1 MAKGIRS
8 PLPEK
13 RRAGLTLIMLLI
25 FSLSGYGQTYN
36 ASSHVVINDAT
47 GPVGAFP
54 VDSRSM
60 FYDATNFRYR
70 PYASTSEV
78 FSYLPTAANRYGN
91 FIIVV
96 DSGGTLQFN
105 GTFLNGHNTFW
116 QFKDSTGN
124 ANLVKMSLFGESSGC
139 SGCLLAANNL
149 SDLANLTT
157 ALTNLGLNNV
167 NNTSDATKWAATA
180 TVTNKTFSGLN
191 NTFTNIPNSAFV
203 NNSIGLAVT
212 QNPAANISVTT
223 TPAQLGA
230 SLVVNIPTASSTQRG
245 ALQSADW
252 LFFDN
257 KLDSVHVS
265 NDSLYNCVNG
275 TCTFNSLIGSGG
287 GSGTVTNFTSGNL
300 SPLFNTTVTTGS
312 TTPNQT
318 FTFLNAGAHTV
329 FGDSSGTAGSPFY
342 FVPNAAT
349 MANWF
354 GGPIQGA
361 LTVTNTGTSGA
372 ATLIGNTLNI
382 PVYST
387 GSGGNPNS
395 NIGSGYRWAVP
406 NTNNIKT
413 VFGSLII
420 IDSSTNTNALTFTAD
435 TTTGNQKLLTQG
447 AAARTYQPIGNYI
460 TALTGDV
467 AAAGPGSAA
476 ATIQPNA
483 VTYSKFQ
490 AAAGAGLL
498 GATGAGNYGLISL
511 GPGLSFSG
519 TTLNV
524 LGQVASVSNSDGT
537 LTISPT
543 TGAVVASLNLA
554 HGNTWVTNPQTFNGG
569 VVLTNNLTYGT
580 DNAYQLGTS
589 SVGASHVWSRVFN
602 SDAVASL
609 SSASGNS
616 ANISIG
622 ATAGITLLSTGQA
635 QFNNYTGS
643 GFSATSN
650 DSILTINPANGQIG
664 WRWGQPFY
672 IYVSNYGATGL
683 GTIFQGGSPLDS
695 VIGKK
700 LVAGTNI
707 SLNQN
712 SDSSITISASG
723 GSGSVTS
730 VAQTVPT
737 SLLSVSGS
745 PITTSGTL
753 AIGLTNASALNVWG
767 NSSGSTGAPGYFEP
781 TSTIMNSWFGSTI
794 QTQLSGTGYSKFT
807 GTSVSYN
814 PQIPL
819 GTDVSGVL
827 SVTQLGAQ
835 AVYPAPTQIGFE
847 WNTPVNVGYVGSD
860 LMNFTASG
868 GPTLALSSAKINV
881 TNTVTSWTAYVI
893 DRLQHPTLLN
903 DWIWTAVTQYTSPIN
918 AANVGYGPVYLS
930 TKNGDNTGVSCY
942 IRTTG
947 SPTIIMNGTGGTPSL
962 STGTLHT
969 IATNDLIRFTFQ
981 KIDSVIKLYVKDSTT
996 GTLDSCVY
1004 TYSLTSGQPIIPNT
1018 GNFGFVS
1025 FNDNFSILGTSL
1037 YSTDTAYATGV
1048 LAGDSK
1054 FQGFRDT
1061 YFANRP
1067 YVSLEAN
1074 YPPFVQYSGQGDRT
1088 TDFINKWQEL
1098 QLLNPEYWIWELG
1111 SNDLRNSVPLA
1122 TVEAN
1127 ALKCYNLMVPKG
1139 SSTKVYIVVM
1149 PEDSTAGVS
1158 PGIGQTNYYN
1168 WLVSVAGTSLM
1179 PNAIVLTSIWT
1190 GLAGATPGVLAA
1202 AYNSGDNIHPNAAG
1216 AAVITANLLAAGLSH
1231 ISANRRTQIVNE
1243 DPLVVTTGNT
1253 THSIFSQLSL
1263 IPYRGFVV
1271 DTVGNLVP
1279 STMRDNGSSVLFTK
1293 NYPATGPLPAGM
1305 PYGFDNGL
1313 GVYGPTGAFYFV
1325 DRVNAANNF
1334 ALVSSNNVLV
1344 HTNNGNQIGFLSNTG
1359 AYLVGNTSGSPHFNS
1374 TLEINGSR
1382 TIPGFGYGAAFNL
1395 DSATY
1400 SLTTGGSPAFF
1411 SMFDLQHDSLIGA
1424 STGNSITDL
1433 ATFSVD
1439 TIGLN
1444 TTHLAATREWAG
1456 YVKNGAWRFGA
1467 ATGAHTSIN
1476 IPAGSNPTTPNDGD
1490 IWYNGTN
1497 FNIRHGGT
1505 TTDLLAGGGSGVTTV
1520 GTFSGS
1526 SQTNGASISTNTITF
1541 GPADGTNPGM
1551 VTTGTQT
1558 FAGNKL
1564 MSGTLDIGGSAA
1576 GPGPKFTLDGNVSS
1590 TSSTTTRG
1598 FWLNITRANTYT
1610 EGSSGTLS
1618 QGATV
1623 FFGDETWAAGSAT
1636 SYTNGATLFI
1646 NGPPAAG
1653 ANVTINNPYALYI
1666 FSGNSFMGGNLATT
1680 EGNTVTTTHILGNN
1694 PVGGGSAPSISA
1706 GAGAGTSPTVTLQG
1720 TDMDGLI
1727 SVTTGTTPSLSAT
1740 IATITYNLAFPNH
1753 SYVVLYPANAITA
1766 ALGVNMVYTT
1776 GSTTNFTL
1784 TSSATGLTAAT
1795 AYQWYYHSGGY

>member
-191 NTFTNIPNSAFV
+191 NTFTNIPNSALV

-395 NIGSGYRWAVP
+395 NVGAGYRWAIP

-413 VFGSLII
+413 ATASLII
-420 IDSSTNTNALTFTAD
+420 IDSLVTNQLNFTVD
-435 TTTGNQKLLTQG
+435 TTTGNQKVATQG
-447 AAARTYQPIGNYI
+447 FVNRNYQPIGSYI

-511 GPGLSFSG
+511 GTGLSFSG
-519 TTLNV
+519 STLNAV
-524 LGQVASVSNSDGT
+524 GLVSSVSNSDGT

-543 TGAVVASLNLA
+543 TGAVVASLALA
-554 HGNTWVTNPQTFNGG
+554 HGNTWITNPQTFNGG
-569 VVLTNNLTYGT
+569 VILGNNLTYAT
-580 DNAYQLGTS
+580 DNTYQLGTS

-622 ATAGITLLSTGQA
+622 STAGITLLSTGQA

-672 IYVSNYGATGL
+672 IQAVQGLTPIGTTGDSIALGGMPFYQPDTIKTAGFPFLVTGL
-683 GTIFQGGSPLDS
+683 PSKSTALSTDS
-695 VIGKK
+695 VVIETLAGQLYK
-700 LVAGTNI
+700 LPVPSGG
-707 SLNQN
+707 
-712 SDSSITISASG
+712 G
-723 GSGSVTS
+723 GSGTVTS

-737 SLLSVSGS
+737 SLLSISGT

-767 NSSGSTGAPGYFEP
+767 NSTGSTGAPGYFEP

-847 WNTPVNVGYVGSD
+847 WNTPVNVGYVNSD

-868 GPTLALSSAKINV
+868 GPTLALSGTKINV
-881 TNTVTSWTAYVI
+881 TNTVTAFTAYVI
-893 DRLQHPTLLN
+893 DRLQHPTMLN

-918 AANVGYGPVYLS
+918 SANVGYGPVYLS
-930 TKNGDNTGVSCY
+930 TKNGDATGVSTY
-942 IRTTG
+942 IQTNGSPSIIMRTTG
-947 SPTIIMNGTGGTPSL
+947 GATLLN
-962 STGTLHT
+962 TGTLHT
-969 IATNDLIRFTFQ
+969 IAQNDYIRFTFQ

-1004 TYSLTSGQPIIPNT
+1004 TYNLTSGQPILPNT
-1018 GNFGFVS
+1018 GTFGFVS

-1037 YSTDTAYATGV
+1037 FSTDTAYATGV

-1054 FQGFRDT
+1054 FQGYRDT
-1061 YFANRP
+1061 YFVNRP

-1088 TDFINKWQEL
+1088 TDFINKWQEV

-1111 SNDLRNSVPLA
+1111 SNDLRNLVPLA

-1127 ALKCYNLMVPKG
+1127 ALKCYNLMSPKG

-1149 PEDSTAGVS
+1149 PEDSTAGS
-1158 PGIGQTNYYN
+1158 FPGIGQTNYYN
-1168 WLVSVAGTSLM
+1168 WLVSVAGTSIM
-1179 PNAIVLTSIWT
+1179 PNATVITSIWT

-1216 AAVITANLLAAGLSH
+1216 AAVVTADLLAAGLSH
-1231 ISANRRTQIVNE
+1231 ISANRRTQIINE

-1253 THSIFSQLSL
+1253 SHSIFSQASI
-1263 IPYRGFVV
+1263 IPYRALVS
-1271 DTVGNLVP
+1271 DTLGNLVP
-1279 STMRDNGSSVLFTK
+1279 STMRDNGATVLFTK
-1293 NYPATGPLPAGM
+1293 NYPGTPALPAGLI
-1305 PYGFDNGL
+1305 YGFDKGM
-1313 GVYGPTGAFYFV
+1313 GVYGPNGAIYFV
-1325 DRVNAANNF
+1325 DGVNSANNF
-1334 ALVSSNNVLV
+1334 AIQSTNDILV
-1344 HTNNGNQIGFLSNTG
+1344 HTNNGSQIGFVSSTG
-1359 AYLVGNTSGSPHFNS
+1359 AYLVGNTGGSPHFNS
-1374 TLEINGSR
+1374 TFEINGARS
-1382 TIPGFGYGAAFNL
+1382 IPGLGYGAAFNL

-1400 SLTTGGSPAFF
+1400 TFAASGSPSFF
-1411 SMFDLQHDSLIGA
+1411 TMFAIQHPTLVGSGG
-1424 STGNSITDL
+1424 GNSITNF
-1433 ATFSVD
+1433 ATAFID
-1439 TIGLN
+1439 TTSLSGANVAITGQKYSLWLN
-1444 TTHLAATREWAG
+1444 GGVRVGPSLAASP
-1456 YVKNGAWRFGA
+1456 
-1467 ATGAHTSIN
+1467 SIN
-1476 IPAGSNPTTPNDGD
+1476 IPAGTFPTSPNQGD
-1490 IWYNGTN
+1490 LGAVTGHLYY
-1497 FNIRHGGT
+1497 RDQT
-1505 TTDLLAGGGSGVTTV
+1505 TTYDLLAGATAYTFANGLTNTSGTVGLGGSMTGNTTITL
-1520 GTFSGS
+1520 GANNFTFSGS
-1526 SQTNGASISTNTITF
+1526 GAGSDNGLFLATSVYAGQVTQSSSFTV
-1541 GPADGTNPGM
+1541 ADGVYSYLLSP
-1551 VTTGTQT
+1551 
-1558 FAGNKL
+1558 
-1564 MSGTLDIGGSAA
+1564 
-1576 GPGPKFTLDGNVSS
+1576 
-1590 TSSTTTRG
+1590 SSTTSTISFPSASTETGRMISFFCTNG
-1598 FWLNITRANTYT
+1598 SSPWTFAASTVFYVDGSTAVTTLANNTYYQLISESGVWKIVNIFGINT
-1610 EGSSGTLS
+1610 ESLRYGHTIFTPSTGGTVNLVANQYNIINPSGSLV
-1618 QGATV
+1618 ALTV
-1623 FFGDETWAAGSAT
+1623 NLPSSPVNNDVVYIK
-1636 SYTNGATLFI
+1636 YTQAIT
-1646 NGPPAAG
+1646 
-1653 ANVTINNPYALYI
+1653 
-1666 FSGNSFMGGNLATT
+1666 
-1680 EGNTVTTTHILGNN
+1680 TVTYGN
-1694 PVGGGSAPSISA
+1694 
-1706 GAGAGTSPTVTLQG
+1706 GTVV
-1720 TDMDGLI
+1720 DGI
-1727 SVTTGTTPSLSAT
+1727 TTPSVGGLV
-1740 IATITYNLAFPNH
+1740 ILTYD
-1753 SYVVLYPANAITA
+1753 SI
-1766 ALGVNMVYTT
+1766 
-1776 GSTTNFTL
+1776 
-1784 TSSATGLTAAT
+1784 SSS
-1795 AYQWYYHSGGY
+1795 WY

>member
-1 MAKGIRS
+1 MAKGRHRS
-8 PLPEK
+8 LPGNFRPL
-13 RRAGLTLIMLLI
+13 LTLILLLI
-25 FSLSGYGQTYN
+25 FSLIGRAQTYTPG
-36 ASSHVVINDAT
+36 AHVVVNDAVS
-47 GPVGAFP
+47 PAQAVPLDA
-54 VDSRSM
+54 RSQ

-70 PYASTSEV
+70 PYQSVNEV
-78 FSYLPTAANRYGN
+78 YSYLNLATYRTGN
-91 FIIVV
+91 FIIVI

-116 QFKDSTGN
+116 QFRDSTGN
-124 ANLVKMSLFGESSGC
+124 SNLVKMSLFGESSGC

-167 NNTSDATKWAATA
+167 NNTSDATKNAATA
-180 TVTNKTFSGLN
+180 TLTNKTISGLN
-191 NTFTNIPNSAFV
+191 NTFSNIPNSALV

-395 NIGSGYRWAVP
+395 NVGAGYRWAIP

-413 VFGSLII
+413 ATASLII
-420 IDSSTNTNALTFTAD
+420 IDSLVTNQLNFTVD
-435 TTTGNQKLLTQG
+435 TTTGNQKVATQG
-447 AAARTYQPIGNYI
+447 FVNRNYQPIGSYI

-498 GATGAGNYGLISL
+498 GAIGAGNYGLISL

-672 IYVSNYGATGL
+672 IQAVQGLTPIGTTGDSIALGGMPFYQPDTIKTAGFPFMVTGL
-683 GTIFQGGSPLDS
+683 PSKSTALSTDS
-695 VIGKK
+695 VLIETLAGQIYK
-700 LVAGTNI
+700 LPVP
-707 SLNQN
+707 
-712 SDSSITISASG
+712 SG
-723 GSGSVTS
+723 GGGGGTVTS

-737 SLLSVSGS
+737 SLLSISGT

-767 NSSGSTGAPGYFEP
+767 NSTGSTGAPGYFEP

-868 GPTLALSSAKINV
+868 GPTLALSSGKINV
-881 TNTVTSWTAYVI
+881 TNTVTAWTAYVI
-893 DRLQHPTLLN
+893 DRLQHPTVLN

-969 IATNDLIRFTFQ
+969 ISTNDLIRFTFQ

-1025 FNDNFSILGTSL
+1025 FNDNFSILGTSM
-1037 YSTDTAYATGV
+1037 YSIDTAYATGV

-1061 YFANRP
+1061 YFSNRP
-1067 YVSLEAN
+1067 WVSLEAN
-1074 YPPFVQYSGQGDRT
+1074 YPPFVQYSGQGDRV
-1088 TDFINKWQEL
+1088 TDFINKWQEV
-1098 QLLNPEYWIWELG
+1098 QLLNPEYWIFELG
-1111 SNDLRNSVPLA
+1111 SNDIRNSVPLA
-1122 TVEAN
+1122 TIEAN
-1127 ALKCYNLMVPKG
+1127 VVKCYNLMSPKG
-1139 SSTKVYIVVM
+1139 SLTKVYFVVM
-1149 PEDSTAGVS
+1149 PEDSTAGSS

-1168 WLVSVAGTSLM
+1168 WLVANSGTSLM
-1179 PNAIVLTSIWT
+1179 PNAAVISSIWT
-1190 GLAGATPGVLAA
+1190 GLAGGTPGVLSAS
-1202 AYNSGDNIHPNAAG
+1202 YNSGDNIHPNAAG
-1216 AAVITANLLAAGLSH
+1216 AAVITADLLAYGLTH
-1231 ISANRRTQIVNE
+1231 ISVNRRTQISNE
-1243 DPLVVTTGNT
+1243 DPLVVTTGST
-1253 THSIFSQLSL
+1253 THSIFSQLSM
-1263 IPYRGFVV
+1263 IPYRALVA

-1279 STMRDNGSSVLFTK
+1279 STMRDNGSTVLFTK

-1424 STGNSITDL
+1424 SAGNSVTDL
-1433 ATFSVD
+1433 AKFSID
-1439 TIGLN
+1439 IDGLGA
-1444 TTHLAATREWAG
+1444 HMAATRTWAQ
-1456 YVKNGAWRFGA
+1456 YIKNGGLRTGA
-1467 ATGAHTSIN
+1467 ATTTSPSIN
-1476 IPAGSNPTTPNDGD
+1476 IPAGTFPTSPNQGD
-1490 IWYNGTN
+1490 LGAVTGHLYY
-1497 FNIRHGGT
+1497 RDQT
-1505 TTDLLAGGGSGVTTV
+1505 TTYDLLAGATAYTFANGLTNTSGTVTLGGTLTAGTTIAQAGNLFTISGGEVVLGNSVGTRTWVPGSVSNSILALAPGTLNDATTTSGGTVTNVFVVGELQPTLTATNTSVTYTNGYSFYLSGAPIAGTNVTITNPYTLGVSGNSLFQGAATVTGALTAGSVNISGKNDLTGQTGAVGTVTSYAVPGSGSFNTFRVGGYITVTAVSLDVIQLQVTWTDETSTSRTQSFFVQGATTGISATGANAYSPMDIRVKQGTTITV
-1520 GTFSGS
+1520 ATVLTTGTGS
-1526 SQTNGASISTNTITF
+1526 ITYDVGASI
-1541 GPADGTNPGM
+1541 
-1551 VTTGTQT
+1551 TQ
-1558 FAGNKL
+1558 
-1564 MSGTLDIGGSAA
+1564 
-1576 GPGPKFTLDGNVSS
+1576 
-1590 TSSTTTRG
+1590 
-1598 FWLNITRANTYT
+1598 
-1610 EGSSGTLS
+1610 
-1618 QGATV
+1618 
-1623 FFGDETWAAGSAT
+1623 
-1636 SYTNGATLFI
+1636 
-1646 NGPPAAG
+1646 
-1653 ANVTINNPYALYI
+1653 LY
-1666 FSGNSFMGGNLATT
+1666 
-1680 EGNTVTTTHILGNN
+1680 
-1694 PVGGGSAPSISA
+1694 
-1706 GAGAGTSPTVTLQG
+1706 
-1720 TDMDGLI
+1720 
-1727 SVTTGTTPSLSAT
+1727 
-1740 IATITYNLAFPNH
+1740 
-1753 SYVVLYPANAITA
+1753 
-1766 ALGVNMVYTT
+1766 
-1776 GSTTNFTL
+1776 
-1784 TSSATGLTAAT
+1784 
-1795 AYQWYYHSGGY
+1795 